1 MRRRLSRD
9 GRIYLGMINDWYKR
23 KSAKVKALELAGSL
37 SKEDAEALRRT
48 TEEIREGI
56 GARMKAL
63 VNEGRKY

>member
-1 MRRRLSRD
+1 
-9 GRIYLGMINDWYKR
+9 MINDWYKR